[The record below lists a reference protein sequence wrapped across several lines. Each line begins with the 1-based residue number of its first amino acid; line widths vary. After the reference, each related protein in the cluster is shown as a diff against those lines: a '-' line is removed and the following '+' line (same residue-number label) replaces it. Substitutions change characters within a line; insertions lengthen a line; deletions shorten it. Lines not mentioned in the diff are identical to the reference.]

1 MLIAHNTISST
12 FNIGDAVGSLDT
24 GPFGT
29 TLGGDDSPCG
39 VTSCGI
45 LGLWDAL
52 CRAVGLWVGMV

>member
-1 MLIAHNTISST
+1 MLRHEFLLILMLYAYTTISFT

-29 TLGGDDSPCG
+29 TPVGDDSPCG

-45 LGLWDAL
+45 FGL
-52 CRAVGLWVGMV
+52 

>member
-1 MLIAHNTISST
+1 MLRHEFLLILMLYAYTTISFT

-29 TLGGDDSPCG
+29 TPVGDDSPCG

-45 LGLWDAL
+45 LGL
-52 CRAVGLWVGMV
+52 